1 MGGTVE
7 SLGLSNVQVGLEG
20 AQIQPARPEGH
31 QIKYNQ
37 MYEEDD
43 RPINASGH
51 YNIPAYALD
60 EIEIQEHFEDLDVA
74 DD

>member
-1 MGGTVE
+1 
-7 SLGLSNVQVGLEG
+7 
-20 AQIQPARPEGH
+20 
-31 QIKYNQ
+31 